1 MRVFKSSVAQ
11 MGDECVEMIM
21 RSICGKRPSGEE
33 EEEEGEDDEF
43 GSSGFEALREGG
55 LGGSDVDVS
64 MDGGE
69 EEGEEEEEDRD
80 MKDNDGE
87 DDEEALQG
95 QKADFATRGE
105 VGGEENDAGVEEGG
119 MAGGSSDGGTWQQPD
134 HNIALSQ
141 ADSEELREM
150 DERMRAAHSL
160 KSSAAHDATQV
171 CAHSRLACLSTG
183 AQSNNLLVYREFLLL
198 SGLTLIDSCPRAEP
212 PPEGEIRRPARGVGQ
227 GSPIL
232 DHVIQRDSTGYGL
245 DRRLPR

>member
-11 MGDECVEMIM
+11 MGDECVEMIR
-21 RSICGKRPSGEE
+21 RSICGKRHSGEE

-64 MDGGE
+64 MDG
-69 EEGEEEEEDRD
+69 EEEEDQD

-87 DDEEALQG
+87 DDEQG
-95 QKADFATRGE
+95 LEGGKADFATRGE
-105 VGGEENDAGVEEGG
+105 VGGKENDAGVEEGG

-141 ADSEELREM
+141 ADSEELRDM
-150 DERMRAAHSL
+150 DERMRAAHSI

-171 CAHSRLACLSTG
+171 CAHSRLASQSTG
-183 AQSNNLLVYREFLLL
+183 AQSNNLFVYRECFA
-198 SGLTLIDSCPRAEP
+198 S
-212 PPEGEIRRPARGVGQ
+212 
-227 GSPIL
+227 
-232 DHVIQRDSTGYGL
+232 
-245 DRRLPR
+245 